1 MKKENIYFSCK
12 RCRPTLPVWKQ
23 ILFSLLLMV
32 SFGSCSGSL
41 LDEGWPD
48 STSRSGYF
56 GSLGYGDLYL
66 APKGP
71 NDRLFYAF
79 TEDVDY
85 DYTEEIMHR
94 HNDSLRKRILR
105 YKMLVYPSKRE
116 KYERLLKEEE
126 QRLAR
131 RDSMIEEAGMDLL
144 RNFYADLYQKTQKE
158 FTKLYKKR
166 CSTDMLRL
174 LKYVYMQRHNVKGYA
189 WAIFGNNAVHK
200 NADDFDYAY
209 NGEGWYIV
217 KMDTNK
223 IMVRITGREKKQL
236 QICGL
241 ANPVLRIGMLE

>member
-1 MKKENIYFSCK
+1 MQALSARKI
-12 RCRPTLPVWKQ
+12 
-23 ILFSLLLMV
+23 ILFSFVLMV
-32 SFGSCSGSL
+32 LFGSCSRSL
-41 LDEGWPD
+41 SDEGWPN
-48 STSRSGYF
+48 STFRDEYF

-71 NDRLFYAF
+71 DDRLFYAF

-85 DYTEEIMHR
+85 DFAEEIMHR

-105 YKMLVYPSKRE
+105 YKMLAYPSKRE

-200 NADDFDYAY
+200 NADNFDYAY